1 VSDPVRY
8 FLDENFPRPVT
19 DGLRSRGI
27 DFVTAQEL
35 GLRQTPDVELL
46 ARAAQDRR
54 VMVTEDPDFLELH
67 NQGQA
72 HWGIAFAPKGRS
84 FGQRLRSLLLIW
96 EVFTAEE
103 MRGQVEYL

>member
-1 VSDPVRY
+1 
-8 FLDENFPRPVT
+8 
-19 DGLRSRGI
+19 
-27 DFVTAQEL
+27 
-35 GLRQTPDVELL
+35 
-46 ARAAQDRR
+46 
-54 VMVTEDPDFLELH
+54 MVTEDPDFLELH